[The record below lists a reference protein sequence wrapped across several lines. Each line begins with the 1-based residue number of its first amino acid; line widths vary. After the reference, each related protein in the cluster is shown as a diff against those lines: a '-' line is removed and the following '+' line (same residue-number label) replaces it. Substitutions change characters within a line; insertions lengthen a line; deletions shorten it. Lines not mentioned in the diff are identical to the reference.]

1 MTQIKRDNKN
11 LPTDMNR
18 VQSTQDNGRVVFE
31 MVMANSIGTM
41 EQLIKVNGEITRL
54 MVEGDSYMSTV
65 IFTMDNGQTIKPM
78 AKGPTNT

>member
-11 LPTDMNR
+11 LPTDMNQ

-31 MVMANSIGTM
+31 MVMANSFGAM
-41 EQLIKVNGEITRL
+41 EQLIKVNGEITRP
-54 MVEGDSYMSTV
+54 MVEGDSYMLTV